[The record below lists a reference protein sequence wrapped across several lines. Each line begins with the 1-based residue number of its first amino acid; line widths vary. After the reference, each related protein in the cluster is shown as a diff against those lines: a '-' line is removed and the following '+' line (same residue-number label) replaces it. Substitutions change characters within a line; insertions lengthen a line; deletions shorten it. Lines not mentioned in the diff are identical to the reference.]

1 MVLNKKI
8 DGVFLKMPPQ
18 GDLPAIF
25 ETQQKKIII
34 NPGK

>member
-8 DGVFLKMPPQ
+8 DGVFLKMPPE

-25 ETQQKKIII
+25 EAEHKKIVT
-34 NPGK
+34 NPDK

>member
-8 DGVFLKMPPQ
+8 DGVFLKMPPE

-25 ETQQKKIII
+25 EA
-34 NPGK
+34 